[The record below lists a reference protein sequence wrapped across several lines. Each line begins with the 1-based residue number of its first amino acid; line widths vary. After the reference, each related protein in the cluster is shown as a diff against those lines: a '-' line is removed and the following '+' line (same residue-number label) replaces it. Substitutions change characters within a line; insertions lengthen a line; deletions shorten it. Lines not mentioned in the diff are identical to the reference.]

1 VGSELLT
8 VLTPLVGREREISL
22 VGRRLDSARLVTITG
37 LGGAGKTR
45 LALEVVAAWERS
57 GRWVRFVDLSGAT
70 ARPAAAAQIALALE
84 VRETAELDTEQA
96 IGAALAGGTIERLL
110 VLDNLEQL
118 SDATGLVVRLLTAAS
133 NLRVL
138 ITSRVPMGIPGETEV
153 ALSALELPAD
163 ETPDA
168 VEASAAGAL
177 FLARARAIGR
187 LEALSPDEARDV
199 AGLCRRLDGLPLA
212 LELAAARMR
221 ILSAGAI
228 LRRLQTHEAVLGT
241 ELPERHRSLEAV
253 LDWSVGL
260 LTDSQRAT
268 LLSVSVC
275 VGGFDLAMAEAL
287 CPDIDA
293 LETLAALAGHGLV
306 RVEPEVAGEPR
317 FRLLE
322 MVRAAALRRLE
333 PAALDV
339 LWRRHAERM
348 LAFADGLGR
357 DLRGTGARSAIERID
372 ADIENV
378 RAALDWTEQADP
390 AMGLAIAWSMRDYWR
405 QQGRLRGGSSRL
417 RRLLELEPGETIA
430 RARGLAALADV
441 ERELVGPIAMLAIA
455 ESAARLGRDLGD
467 LASEM
472 VGLVGVVLARAA
484 AGDTLGV
491 QESES
496 RLAKLARETGD
507 LEIAIEASFAAAA
520 AASTRNDRNALHHLR
535 TAAELARTS
544 GDAKLEGSMWGN
556 LALTHLALQ
565 EPERALEAAT
575 SAIALLRTI
584 GQTAGLAWAL
594 GHQGSALAQLGRR
607 DAAVGA
613 VDESAA
619 IALELD
625 SPEQTADTLRS
636 AMALALA
643 DEDAELV
650 GRLWGASEA
659 ALAAVGATS
668 QEVDR
673 HLAEPLLARARR
685 LADPVRVELAIRA
698 GSEAD
703 PQAVLEE
710 LRQRLAEPRSDAPG
724 APRVHLAH
732 GELTAREL
740 EIIGLIG
747 EGRSDADIAEALF
760 ISPKTVS
767 VHVSNAKGK
776 LGATSRLDLAL
787 RARELLAGR

>member
-1 VGSELLT
+1 VGPELLT
-8 VLTPLVGREREISL
+8 VLTPLVGREREIAI
-22 VGRRLDSARLVTITG
+22 VGRRLESARMVTISG
-37 LGGAGKTR
+37 LGGSGKTR
-45 LALEVVAAWERS
+45 LALEVVAAWEQA
-57 GRWVRFVDLSGAT
+57 GRWVRFVDLSGA
-70 ARPAAAAQIALALE
+70 AMRPAAAAQIAIALE

-96 IGAALAGGTIERLL
+96 IAAALTKGAGERLV

-118 SDATGLVVRLLTAAS
+118 ADATGLIVGLLTAAS
-133 NLRVL
+133 DLRVL
-138 ITSRVPMGIPGETEV
+138 VTSRVSLGIPGETEV
-153 ALSALELPAD
+153 AVSALELPVD

-177 FLARARAIGR
+177 FLARARGIGH
-187 LEALSPDEARDV
+187 LETLSADDARDV
-199 AGLCRRLDGLPLA
+199 ARLCRRLDGLPLA

-221 ILSAGAI
+221 ILSAGAV
-228 LRRLQTHEAVLGT
+228 LRRLEAHEAVLGT

-260 LTDSQRAT
+260 LTDNQRSM

-287 CPDIDA
+287 CPDVDA

-306 RVEPEVAGEPR
+306 KVEPEVVGEPR

-322 MVRAAALRRLE
+322 TVRSAALRRLE
-333 PAALDV
+333 PTMLD
-339 LWRRHAERM
+339 LRWRRHAQRM
-348 LAFADGLGR
+348 LAFVEGVAR
-357 DLRGTGARSAIERID
+357 DLRGIAARLAIQRID

-405 QQGRLRGGSSRL
+405 QQGRLRGGTSRL

-430 RARGLAALADV
+430 RARGLAALAEV
-441 ERELVGPIAMLAIA
+441 ERDLVGPRAVLVTA
-455 ESAARLGRDLGD
+455 ESAARLGRDLAD
-467 LASEM
+467 PESEIA
-472 VGLVGVVLARAA
+472 GLVGVLLSRAA
-484 AGDTLGV
+484 VDDSLGV
-491 QESES
+491 QETEA
-496 RLAKLARETGD
+496 RLAELARETGD
-507 LEIAIEASFAAAA
+507 LQIAIEASFAVAVAALA
-520 AASTRNDRNALHHLR
+520 KDDRSALRHFR
-535 TAAELARTS
+535 TGAELARAS
-544 GDAKLEGSMWGN
+544 GDAKAEGMLWGN
-556 LALTHLALQ
+556 LALAHLALQ
-565 EPERALEAAT
+565 EPKPAVEAAT
-575 SAIALLRTI
+575 SAVAILRTI

-594 GHQGSALAQLGRR
+594 ALQGRAFAELGRR
-607 DAAVGA
+607 DAAVRA
-613 VDESAA
+613 VDEGAS

-625 SPEQTADTLRS
+625 APEQTADTLRS

-659 ALAAVGATS
+659 ALAAVDAAS
-668 QEVDR
+668 QEIDR
-673 HLAEPLLARARR
+673 RMAEPQLARARR
-685 LADPVRVELAIRA
+685 LADSIRVELAIRA

-703 PQAVLEE
+703 PKAVLAE
-710 LRQRLAEPRSDAPG
+710 LRQHLAEPRPDT
-724 APRVHLAH
+724 PRTPHVHLAH
-732 GELTAREL
+732 AELTAREL
-740 EIIGLIG
+740 EILALIS
-747 EGRSDADIAEALF
+747 EGHSDADIAEALF